1 MWSYFPNP
9 PQADLARAS
18 CPTPIQQRPLIFGHS
33 TAAAAGAPISAAA
46 SAAVASC
53 IAATCWSTCWEPM
66 AHDWESTPDS
76 DAFDH
81 RLLEAHAAAM
91 AHTLLAPTTYISA
104 ASDATAIS
112 DDEANISDAPA
123 MAPAN
128 SDVATATFT
137 AGAAASPKSDS
148 DSDVPPHPAAGGEW
162 AWEAAAGP
170 GPDDPFT
177 EDWPTDSDGLA

>member
-1 MWSYFPNP
+1 
-9 PQADLARAS
+9 
-18 CPTPIQQRPLIFGHS
+18 
-33 TAAAAGAPISAAA
+33 
-46 SAAVASC
+46 
-53 IAATCWSTCWEPM
+53 M
-66 AHDWESTPDS
+66 AHDWESTPDP

-123 MAPAN
+123 MAPSN

-137 AGAAASPKSDS
+137 AGAGAGPKSDS
-148 DSDVPPHPAAGGEW
+148 DSDAPPHPAAGGEW

-177 EDWPTDSDGLA
+177 EDWPTGSDGLGRRTWSAALRLLRRGVAGRAYGERSRRAGRARGGDRLPG